1 MEIRP
6 KPIGVF
12 TGAAT
17 GLGSTG
23 YVSVSGVVTGFA
35 GLKAGL
41 TYYSTTTGQ
50 LVTDGTF
57 YGRDAATSSNG
68 GANGFYYV
76 TDIGNSVIVDADSQV
91 GIALSPTTL
100 ALTWV

>member
-6 KPIGVF
+6 KPIGVY
-12 TGAAT
+12 TGTAGVASF
-17 GLGSTG
+17 GF
-23 YVSVSGVVTGFA
+23 VSVTGVVTGFA

-76 TDIGNSVIVDADSQV
+76 TDIGNNVIVDADSQV
-91 GIALSPTTL
+91 GIALSPTAL

>member
-6 KPIGVF
+6 KPIGVY
-12 TGAAT
+12 TGGVAS
-17 GLGSTG
+17 LG
-23 YVSVSGVVTGFA
+23 YVSVTGVVTGFA
-35 GLKAGL
+35 GLKPGL

-76 TDIGNSVIVDADSQV
+76 TDIANKVIVDADSQV
-91 GIALSPTTL
+91 GIALSSTAM